1 MTPVFL
7 SDSVWLPFG
16 TSSVSTGAATDADST
31 PTVTVLEDGVALGYA
46 PTVSNITTGLY
57 AVQVDA
63 TGANGFEAGRRYAL
77 YAVATV
83 GAVTGRDGIG
93 EFEVLATDLN
103 TGVASVTG
111 AVGSVTG
118 LTASNLDDTISSRM
132 ATYTQPTG
140 FLAATFPAGT
150 VANTTNITAGTITTA
165 TTVTDVTNERSKYA
179 LGAVW
184 IGPTANTNTVS
195 YVDGII
201 TNPVSTIAAAKTV
214 ADALKL
220 RRFYTVRTGAS
231 QITATM
237 TGYDFAGVAWSLT
250 STGSQ
255 DVGTS
260 AFTGAELTGGTFAAT
275 TGTIIWHDCDFPVAV
290 SVGKSHMT
298 LCTFGSTLTLS
309 ETGDY
314 DFIDCASVVAG
325 AAAPV
330 FAVPAGVVN
339 ISFRRWSGGIRLTG
353 LTADTTVSIDVVSGG
368 TVTLEGT
375 AATVVI
381 RGMVTGVTNS
391 MSPSAGSV
399 TQTAVVNQGSIAD
412 AVWDEDATAHQT
424 QGTFGQ
430 AIGDPAADTNT
441 LYSDVGAIKA
451 KTDSLTFTVAGM
463 TDANIQAVNDVT
475 VTGNGQPG
483 TEWGP

>member
-1 MTPVFL
+1 VTATT
-7 SDSVWLPFG
+7 SVTF
-16 TSSVSTGAATDADST
+16 SAAST
-31 PTVTVLEDGVALGYA
+31 
-46 PTVSNITTGLY
+46 
-57 AVQVDA
+57 
-63 TGANGFEAGRRYAL
+63 
-77 YAVATV
+77 
-83 GAVTGRDGIG
+83 
-93 EFEVLATDLN
+93 
-103 TGVASVTG
+103 VAS
-111 AVGSVTG
+111 
-118 LTASNLDDTISSRM
+118 
-132 ATYTQPTG
+132 
-140 FLAATFPAGT
+140 
-150 VANTTNITAGTITTA
+150 TTNITAGTITTA
-165 TTVTDVTNERSKYA
+165 TNVTTVNGLAAGVITAASIATGAIDADSLAADAGTEIASAVWDMDATAHQTGGTFGQAIGDPGADTNTIFKATVTDATGATVGVDVVDLKTQIGTAGAGLSNIGTIATVTNLTNERSKYA

-220 RRFYTVRTGAS
+220 RRFHTVRTGAS
-231 QITATM
+231 QIAATM

-451 KTDSLTFTVAGM
+451 KERTARDRVGSVDG
-463 TDANIQAVNDVT
+463 
-475 VTGNGQPG
+475 
-483 TEWGP
+483 E